1 MKTMRYLLITFAMM
15 MVMSISAQEFAEMP
29 RAEFH
34 STSSMVTSG
43 STLPQAAQS
52 GAYTT
57 YDTDYSGRSN
67 KPGIRTAGGG
77 GSSSGGPEDREDPYY
92 TPIGEGMWAL
102 LFCAAVFSGVIA
114 FRRKRQQQRNVQN
127 DEMMK

>member
-1 MKTMRYLLITFAMM
+1 MEKTLRYLLIVIAAMA
-15 MVMSISAQEFAEMP
+15 VLSVSAQSMAQQP
-29 RAEFH
+29 QAEFH

-57 YDTDYSGRSN
+57 YDTELGTRAN
-67 KPGIRTAGGG
+67 KPGIRRDDW
-77 GSSSGGPEDREDPYY
+77 EDDPDPDNPGEPA
-92 TPIGEGMWAL
+92 PIGDGMWAL

-114 FRRKRQQQRNVQN
+114 FRRKRQQRNV
-127 DEMMK
+127 

>member
-92 TPIGEGMWAL
+92 TPIGEGMLPLAL
-102 LFCAAVFSGVIA
+102 LA
-114 FRRKRQQQRNVQN
+114 FAYFVVRVMRKRRGMSRFA
-127 DEMMK
+127 E